1 MYYRILWK
9 ENSLLF
15 INVFLKVWRMYRT
28 HSAHTYSSILPH
40 PPPSSSTSPPSSH
53 KVPISLSLFVLVLGP
68 IEFIQGHSY
77 EPGWWGLQW
86 RTNVSPTATPLK
98 TVIPLAPAALDY
110 NSVPPTGQAFP
121 PPAITGGLRAQ
132 SCTAPV
138 QAAPAVVNSQMHYPC
153 HAHKP
158 VLPAF
163 LHRLSLVLF
172 PSPLSWWGNNFFMLI
187 VNNSS
192 DFK

>member
-1 MYYRILWK
+1 MNVCAIVESHSYLGCFSLGIICLRNFSQMYTNLMWCKSLLETNRHSRMYYRILWK

-15 INVFLKVWRMYRT
+15 INAFLKVWRMYRT

-53 KVPISLSLFVLVLGP
+53 QVPISLFLFVLALGP
-68 IEFIQGHSY
+68 IEFTQGHLY

-110 NSVPPTGQAFP
+110 NSILRTGQAFP
-121 PPAITGGLRAQ
+121 PPPITGGLRAQ
-132 SCTAPV
+132 SCIVPV
-138 QAAPAVVNSQMHYPC
+138 
-153 HAHKP
+153 
-158 VLPAF
+158 
-163 LHRLSLVLF
+163 
-172 PSPLSWWGNNFFMLI
+172 
-187 VNNSS
+187 
-192 DFK
+192 